1 MRELSTLKLTVAYD
15 GTRFCG
21 WQRQDNGPTIQA
33 ALEDAFLPLLGV
45 TPVVHGA
52 GRTDAGVHALG
63 QVASV
68 ETDTPHPVA
77 AIQRALN
84 IRLDPDIRVLAVD
97 AMPRGFHARFD
108 AIGKTYRYRLATPA
122 VVSPFAHRY
131 VWHVPQR
138 LDAAAMQAAAHQ
150 LLGRHDFSAF
160 QSTGSEVADPI
171 RTLSRIDVRR
181 QDDELLVDVHGDGF
195 LRHMVRAIVGTLVD
209 VGAGRRAPA
218 SLPALLASRDRG
230 QAGDTAPARGL
241 TLVSVDYPE
250 PVLDFPD
257 GPR

>member
-1 MRELSTLKLTVAYD
+1 MRELRTLKLTVAYD
-15 GTRFCG
+15 GTRYCG

-45 TPVVHGA
+45 TPTVHGA

-68 ETDTPHPVA
+68 EADTPHPAA

-84 IRLDPDIRVLAVD
+84 IRLDPDIRVLTVED
-97 AMPRGFHARFD
+97 APVGFHARFD
-108 AIGKTYRYRLATPA
+108 AIGKTYRYRLWTAA
-122 VVSPFAHRY
+122 VTSPFAHRY

-138 LDAAAMQAAAHQ
+138 LDVVAMQAAAHA

-160 QSTGSEVADPI
+160 QSAGSEVADAV
-171 RTLSRIDVRR
+171 RTLDRIDLRKE
-181 QDDELLVDVHGDGF
+181 DDEVIVDVHGDGF

-209 VGAGRRAPA
+209 VGAGRRDPVSTA
-218 SLPALLASRDRG
+218 LLLASRDRG
-230 QAGDTAPARGL
+230 RAGDTAPAQGL
-241 TLVSVDYPE
+241 TLVSVDY
-250 PVLDFPD
+250 
-257 GPR
+257 RSRC

>member
-1 MRELSTLKLTVAYD
+1 MKLTVAYD

-45 TPVVHGA
+45 TPTVHGA

-68 ETDTPHPVA
+68 EADTPHPA
-77 AIQRALN
+77 ATIQRALN
-84 IRLDPDIRVLAVD
+84 IRLDPDIRVLAV
-97 AMPRGFHARFD
+97 AEMPEGFHARFD
-108 AIGKTYRYRLATPA
+108 AIGKTYRYRLVTAA

-138 LDAAAMQAAAHQ
+138 LDVAAMQAAAHE

-160 QSTGSEVADPI
+160 RSTGSEVADAA
-171 RTLSRIDVRR
+171 RTLDRIDLRR
-181 QDDELLVDVHGDGF
+181 EGDELSVDVHGDGF

-209 VGAGRRAPA
+209 VGAARRDPA
-218 SLPALLASRDRG
+218 SMAALLASRDRA
-230 QAGDTAPARGL
+230 QAGDTAPAQGL

-250 PVLDFPD
+250 PVLDFTD
-257 GPR
+257 GAR

>member
-1 MRELSTLKLTVAYD
+1 MRELRTLKLTVAYD

-33 ALEDAFLPLLGV
+33 ALEDAFQPLLGV

-68 ETDTPHPVA
+68 EADTPHPVE

-97 AMPRGFHARFD
+97 EMPQGFHARFD
-108 AIGKTYRYRLATPA
+108 AIGKTYRYRLATAA

-131 VWHVPQR
+131 VWHVPQP
-138 LDAAAMQAAAHQ
+138 LNAAAMQAAARA
-150 LLGRHDFSAF
+150 LLGRHDFSSF
-160 QSTGSEVADPI
+160 QSTGSEAVDPI
-171 RTLSRIDVRR
+171 RTLNRIDVRR
-181 QDDELLVDVHGDGF
+181 QDDELVVDVHGDGF

-209 VGAGRRAPA
+209 VGAGRRNPA

-230 QAGDTAPARGL
+230 QAGDTAPAQGL

>member
-1 MRELSTLKLTVAYD
+1 MKLTVAYD

-33 ALEDAFLPLLGV
+33 ALEDAFQPLLGV
-45 TPVVHGA
+45 TPTVHGA

-63 QVASV
+63 QIASV
-68 ETDTPHPVA
+68 EAGTPHPAA
-77 AIQRALN
+77 AILRALN
-84 IRLDPDIRVLAVD
+84 IRLDPDIRVLAVEE
-97 AMPRGFHARFD
+97 MPRGFHARFD
-108 AIGKTYRYRLATPA
+108 AIGKTYRYRLATAA

-131 VWHVPQR
+131 VWHVPQP
-138 LDAAAMQAAAHQ
+138 LDAAAMQLAARA

-160 QSTGSEVADPI
+160 QSTGSEAVDPI
-171 RTLSRIDVRR
+171 RTLNRLDVRR
-181 QDDELLVDVHGDGF
+181 QDDELVVEVHGDGF

-209 VGAGRRAPA
+209 VGAGRRDPA

-230 QAGDTAPARGL
+230 QAGDTAPAQGL

-250 PVLDFPD
+250 PVLDFTN

>member
-1 MRELSTLKLTVAYD
+1 MRELRTLKLTVAYD

-45 TPVVHGA
+45 TPTVHGA

-63 QVASV
+63 QVASL
-68 ETDTPHPVA
+68 EADTPHAVA

-84 IRLDPDIRVLAVD
+84 IRLDPDIRVLAVEE
-97 AMPRGFHARFD
+97 MPEGFHARFD
-108 AIGKTYRYRLATPA
+108 AIGKTYRYRLATAA

-138 LDAAAMQAAAHQ
+138 LDVVAMQTAARE
-150 LLGRHDFSAF
+150 LLGRHDFSVF
-160 QSTGSEVADPI
+160 QSTGSEAVDAV
-171 RTLSRIDVRR
+171 RTLDRIELRREGDELVVDVR
-181 QDDELLVDVHGDGF
+181 GDGF

-209 VGAGRRAPA
+209 VGAGRRDPA
-218 SLPALLASRDRG
+218 SMAALLASRDRA
-230 QAGDTAPARGL
+230 QAGDTAPAQGL
-241 TLVSVDYPE
+241 ALVSVDYPE
-250 PVLDFPD
+250 PVLDFTD
-257 GPR
+257 GAR